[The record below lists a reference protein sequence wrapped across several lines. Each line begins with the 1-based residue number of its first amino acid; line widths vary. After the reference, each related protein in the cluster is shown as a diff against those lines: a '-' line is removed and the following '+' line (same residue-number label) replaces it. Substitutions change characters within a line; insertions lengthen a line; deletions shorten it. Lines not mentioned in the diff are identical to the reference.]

1 MNSSSVK
8 EYLKKKE
15 EMDKNTLVEIKK
27 DIDNIFSLFSKG
39 DESRTFLLK
48 KDVEIPFTFYTDLF
62 VKVFNF
68 RPDQEL
74 SKDFE
79 KYLHEKID
87 EYFTNKIEAPFKKLV
102 KFKPI

>member
-1 MNSSSVK
+1 MKSSFVK
-8 EYLKKKE
+8 EYLKKKQ
-15 EMDKNTLVEIKK
+15 EMDKSTLVEIKK
-27 DIDNIFSLFSKG
+27 DVDNIFSLFSKG
-39 DESRTFLLK
+39 DESKTFFFKK

-68 RPDQEL
+68 RPDKEL
-74 SKDFE
+74 SQDFE

-102 KFKPI
+102 KF